1 MIYDRS
7 PVNLNVT
14 NMNGTRV
21 SPSVEEEFL
30 FVCVVE
36 GDPRP
41 RVSWYKAG
49 ILWGTPDTLR
59 ERSFLPLLDPRR
71 CINKLPAL
79 SLFIL
84 LFIPDTRT
92 ESW

>member
-41 RVSWYKAG
+41 SVSWYKAG
-49 ILWGTPDTLR
+49 ILRGTPDTHRTQIFYLFFCKR
-59 ERSFLPLLDPRR
+59 V
-71 CINKLPAL
+71 NK
-79 SLFIL
+79 
-84 LFIPDTRT
+84 D
-92 ESW
+92 

>member
-1 MIYDRS
+1 MIYDCS
-7 PVNLNVT
+7 TVNLNVT

-41 RVSWYKAG
+41 SVSWYKAG
-49 ILWGTPDTLR
+49 ILRGTPDTLR
-59 ERSFLPLLDPRR
+59 TLIFLFCP
-71 CINKLPAL
+71 I
-79 SLFIL
+79 
-84 LFIPDTRT
+84 
-92 ESW
+92 

>member
-7 PVNLNVT
+7 PVNHNVT

-41 RVSWYKAG
+41 GVSWYKAG
-49 ILWGTPDTLR
+49 IHRRTPD
-59 ERSFLPLLDPRR
+59 
-71 CINKLPAL
+71 
-79 SLFIL
+79 
-84 LFIPDTRT
+84 
-92 ESW
+92 

>member
-1 MIYDRS
+1 M
-7 PVNLNVT
+7 NLNVT

-49 ILWGTPDTLR
+49 IL
-59 ERSFLPLLDPRR
+59 
-71 CINKLPAL
+71 
-79 SLFIL
+79 
-84 LFIPDTRT
+84 
-92 ESW
+92 

>member
-1 MIYDRS
+1 MIYECS

-41 RVSWYKAG
+41 GVSWYKAG
-49 ILWGTPDTLR
+49 ILRGTPDTLR
-59 ERSFLPLLDPRR
+59 TME
-71 CINKLPAL
+71 
-79 SLFIL
+79 
-84 LFIPDTRT
+84 
-92 ESW
+92 

>member
-1 MIYDRS
+1 MIYDGS

-41 RVSWYKAG
+41 GVSWYKAG
-49 ILWGTPDTLR
+49 ILRGTPDTLR
-59 ERSFLPLLDPRR
+59 LVLSHLSCESMWHPRQNN
-71 CINKLPAL
+71 I
-79 SLFIL
+79 
-84 LFIPDTRT
+84 
-92 ESW
+92 

>member
-41 RVSWYKAG
+41 GVSWYKAG

-71 CINKLPAL
+71 CINKLN
-79 SLFIL
+79 I
-84 LFIPDTRT
+84 DTSS
-92 ESW
+92 EPVYPPIYP